1 MILDLTVLPYNLWKK
16 DPVSQNIFKRCA
28 GNFVE
33 ILIYGPKRTFEN
45 FWELGGKLESHVFAV
60 CCPFMGLIHP
70 KNGNFIEFDH
80 FGSMGVLRRGSYRIG
95 AHFWVFWKMLLCAH
109 FPQGFF
115 ESKSVML
122 MMLNGQHGGSLS
134 IFLIFSKISMLGVWR
149 PFFRNRGQFTK
160 LCPGC
165 LYRLFW
171 GSFTL

>member
-1 MILDLTVLPYNLWKK
+1 MYHYLQMTKNDAKIMILDLTVLPYNLWKK

-115 ESKSVML
+115 ESKYSDV
-122 MMLNGQHGGSLS
+122 NDVKWSTWWVS
-134 IFLIFSKISMLGVWR
+134 FDFFDFLKNFYV
-149 PFFRNRGQFTK
+149 
-160 LCPGC
+160 GC
-165 LYRLFW
+165 LTAVF
-171 GSFTL
+171 